1 MTFHHNLAEKVSLG
15 LYWAATSLIAP
26 FLGLYLKKRVRRGK
40 EHPERWR
47 EKQGFASAERPSG
60 KLIWLNAVGLG
71 EVMALRGLIIELHT
85 RDPEF
90 HFLVTSSTQASA
102 AFFAQNLPPNT
113 QHQFLRLDS
122 PVFTWRFLGHW
133 RPDLA
138 LWSEQDVWPGLV
150 RQTALRNIPQALINL
165 RMSETSFRNKTH
177 VRALFRTTY
186 KKFALISAQEQ
197 NTAKALKKL
206 VAREDIQ
213 IDGSLKPH
221 CPPLFV
227 DPETRAEF
235 AAATVGRP
243 IWLAAPCHPQDE
255 DLALAAQRLLST
267 KGGSPLLILAPRYPS
282 RTDEILAKLDGL
294 SVKVRSRGELPDPQ
308 TQIYLADTFAE
319 MGLWYS
325 SAEQA
330 LIGGTFSAV
339 EGHNPWEALQL
350 GCGVLHGPRVKNFA
364 SDFET
369 LGQAGACFAVHSTE
383 DVVTLITSPPTR
395 GLESFERLQDAY
407 RTKLRTLTDQLLG
420 LVQA

>member
-1 MTFHHNLAEKVSLG
+1 MTFHHNFAEEVSLG
-15 LYWAATSLIAP
+15 LYWAATSLVAP
-26 FLGLYLKKRVRRGK
+26 FLGQHLKKRVRRGK

-71 EVMALRGLIIELHT
+71 EVMALRGLIIALYT
-85 RDPEF
+85 RDTEL
-90 HFLVTSSTQASA
+90 HFLVTSSTLASA
-102 AFFAQNLPPNT
+102 AFFSKNLPPNT
-113 QHQFLRLDS
+113 QHQFLPLDS
-122 PVFTWRFLGHW
+122 PAFTQRFLDHW
-133 RPDLA
+133 QPDLA
-138 LWSEQDVWPGLV
+138 LWSEQDIWPGLV

-165 RMSETSFRNKTH
+165 RMSEISFRNKIY
-177 VRALFRTTY
+177 VQALFRATY

-197 NTAKALKKL
+197 DTAKALKTL

-221 CPPLFV
+221 CPPLFA
-227 DPETRAEF
+227 DPEAWAEF
-235 AAATVGRP
+235 AAATIGRP
-243 IWLAAPCHPQDE
+243 IWLAASCHPQDE
-255 DLALAAQRLLST
+255 DLALAAQRLLSA
-267 KGGSPLLILAPRYPS
+267 KGVNSLLILAPRYPS
-282 RTDEILAKLDGL
+282 RTDEILPKLDGL
-294 SVKVRSRGELPDPQ
+294 SVKVRSHGELPDAQ

-319 MGLWYS
+319 MGLWYT

-350 GCGVLHGPRVKNFA
+350 GCGVLHGPRVANFA

-369 LGQAGACFAVHSTE
+369 LRQAGACFAVHSTE
-383 DVVTLITSPPTR
+383 DIVAHIISPSTR

-407 RTKLRTLTDQLLG
+407 RTKLSTLTDQLLG
-420 LVQA
+420 LIRA

>member
-1 MTFHHNLAEKVSLG
+1 MTFHHNLTEKVSLG

-26 FLGLYLKKRVRRGK
+26 FLGLHLKKRVRRGK

-85 RDPEF
+85 RNPEF
-90 HFLVTSSTQASA
+90 YFLVTSSTLASA
-102 AFFAQNLPPNT
+102 AFFSKNLPPNT
-113 QHQFLRLDS
+113 QHQFLPLDS
-122 PVFTWRFLGHW
+122 PAFTQRFLDHW
-133 RPDLA
+133 RPDLT
-138 LWSEQDVWPGLV
+138 LWSEQDIWPGLV
-150 RQTALRNIPQALINL
+150 RKMALRNIPQALINL
-165 RMSETSFRNKTH
+165 RMTETSFRNKTY

-186 KKFALISAQEQ
+186 KNFALISAQEPC
-197 NTAKALKKL
+197 TAKALKTL
-206 VAREDIQ
+206 AAHENIQ

-221 CPPLFV
+221 CPPLFA
-227 DPETRAEF
+227 DPETLAEF
-235 AAATVGRP
+235 SAATTGRL
-243 IWLAAPCHPQDE
+243 IWLSASCHPQDE
-255 DLALAAQRLLST
+255 DLALAAQRLLSA
-267 KGGSPLLILAPRYPS
+267 KGRNPLLILAPRYPR
-282 RTDEILAKLDGL
+282 RTEAILAKLDGL

-308 TQIYLADTFAE
+308 TQIYLADTYAE
-319 MGLWYS
+319 MGLWYT

-350 GCGVLHGPRVKNFA
+350 GCGVLHGPRVANFA

-369 LGQAGACFAVHSTE
+369 LGQAGACLAVHSKE
-383 DVVTLITSPPTR
+383 DIVARITSPSTR

-407 RTKLRTLTDQLLG
+407 RTKLSTLTDQLLG
-420 LVQA
+420 LIRA